1 MRHCALIPR
10 LFRRAIV
17 CGLLLIPEFV
27 FAAIPAGYYDAAQGL
42 QDSLLR
48 QALFDTI
55 RGGVRVHYGTQGYTY
70 PDNVYYSG
78 TWNCFPQTDVRA
90 DGRVWDMYSN
100 TARYFPHDGGSGC
113 GLEIEHC
120 LPKSWWGWYDKD
132 TVRSS
137 KRAYQD
143 LYILN
148 PADGQANGQ
157 KSNYPPGHVSKGDK
171 FDNESFRMDNAKSSP
186 YGWICFEPA
195 AEYRGDFAR
204 TYFYV
209 ATAYADLPF
218 GAGKSEYLRYLSN
231 ETYLVFKPWLV
242 EVLLDWHRSDPVSRK
257 EIQRAEAVYA
267 VQGNRNPYIDYPD
280 LVEYIW
286 GEKKGERVDFA
297 SLICTA
303 EEDYTPAED
312 FTDFEAFAPSDVS
325 AEGFTAQWSD
335 FRTDYTLDVYTRTST
350 GHNDTIVSMPAMGT
364 AHIKNAA
371 HVRTRGKVSA
381 TAAGTNAIT
390 LGVSATDGS
399 IVVYDLGLRAPAML
413 TFRASIYKTADA
425 GELDIFF
432 NGHTTA
438 DSVLVLPINRDET
451 WYSIPLPAGTDSVVI
466 TSVGGS
472 TKKRVCMQALYVV
485 QGDLQTTESSLPGYP
500 CDLSENRNWVEVP
513 ATLKSNKVYYQV
525 RTLEGTVSNEVCV
538 TLPHSTSIEGTGS
551 QSVNEHPTKVIRG
564 QNVLILRNGEYYD
577 LLGRKVKK

>member
-1 MRHCALIPR
+1 MRHFVLIPHH
-10 LFRRAIV
+10 LLKAIV
-17 CGLLLIPEFV
+17 CGLLLIPRLA

-70 PDNVYYSG
+70 PDNIYYPG
-78 TWNCFPQTDVRA
+78 TWNYFPQTDVRA

-113 GLEIEHC
+113 GLEIEHS
-120 LPKSWWGWYDKD
+120 LPKSWWGYPSND
-132 TVRSS
+132 TLVSS

-157 KSNYPPGHVSKGDK
+157 KSNYPPGHVAKGDK
-171 FDNESFRMDNAKSSP
+171 FDNGSFRMDNAKSSP

-195 AEYRGDFAR
+195 EEYRGDFAR

-218 GAGKSEYLRYLSN
+218 GAGNPTYQRYLTDS
-231 ETYLVFKPWLV
+231 TYLVFKPWLV

-286 GEKKGERVDFA
+286 GDKKGEQVDFA

-303 EEDYTPAED
+303 EEDYAPEED

-350 GHNDTIVSMPAMGT
+350 GHNDTIVNMPAMGT
-364 AHIKNAA
+364 AHIKNAD
-371 HVRTRGKVSA
+371 HVKSAGRVSA

-399 IVVYDLGLRAPAML
+399 IVVYDLGLRTPATL

-438 DSVLVLPINRDET
+438 DSVLILPTSRDET
-451 WYSIPLPAGTDSVVI
+451 WYNIPLPAGTDSVVI

-485 QGDLQTTESSLPGYP
+485 QGDLQTTDSSLPGYP
-500 CDLSENRNWVEVP
+500 CDLSENRSWVEVP

-525 RTLEGTVSNEVCV
+525 RTPEGTISNEVCV
-538 TLPHSTSIEGTGS
+538 TLPHSTGIEGTGS

-564 QNVLILRNGEYYD
+564 QDVLILRNGEYYD

>member
-1 MRHCALIPR
+1 MRHCALIPH

-17 CGLLLIPEFV
+17 CGLLLIPGLI
-27 FAAIPAGYYDAAQGL
+27 FAAIPTGYYDAAQGL
-42 QDSLLR
+42 RDSLLR

-70 PDNVYYSG
+70 PDNVYYPG

-157 KSNYPPGHVSKGDK
+157 KSNYPPGHVSEGDK
-171 FDNESFRMDNAKSSP
+171 FDNGSFRMDNAKSSQ

-209 ATAYADLPF
+209 ATAYADLAF

-286 GEKKGERVDFA
+286 GEKKGKTVDFA

-303 EEDYTPAED
+303 EEDYVPAED

-325 AEGFTAQWSD
+325 TEGFTAQWSD
-335 FRTDYTLDVYTRTST
+335 FCTDYTLDVYTRTST
-350 GHNDTIVSMPAMGT
+350 GRNDTIVNMPAMGT
-364 AHIKNAA
+364 SHIKNAA
-371 HVRTRGKVSA
+371 HVKSAGRVSA
-381 TAAGTNAIT
+381 TAAGTNAVT
-390 LGVSATDGS
+390 MGVSATDGS
-399 IVVYDLGLRAPAML
+399 IVVYDLGLRAPATL

-438 DSVLVLPINRDET
+438 DSVLVLPTNRDET

-485 QGDLQTTESSLPGYP
+485 QGDLQTTDTSLPGYP
-500 CDLSENRNWVEVP
+500 CDLSECSTRIVLPENLQEQQI
-513 ATLKSNKVYYQV
+513 YY
-525 RTLEGTVSNEVCV
+525 RITTSEGAVSNEVCV
-538 TLPHSTSIEGTGS
+538 VLPHSTYIGETDSKSNNVQPE
-551 QSVNEHPTKVIRG
+551 KVVRG
-564 QNVLILRNGEYYD
+564 QEVFILRNGEYYD